1 MLIAKVENDQ
11 VLDVA
16 DYRAIFP
23 DTSFGTNGPDAQFLA
38 DNGCLG
44 VTVWKPYDHATEK
57 LVAVAPYIEDG
68 QVFTITVEA
77 KTQEEIDADVAAQE
91 AVAKAARAEAYRT
104 ESDPLYFKA
113 QRGEATMEEWLA
125 KVDEIKNRGQNVDAD
140 SLPTMP

>member
-91 AVAKAARAEAYRT
+91 AAKKAARAEAYRT

-113 QRGEATMEEWLA
+113 QRGEATMQEWLD
-125 KVDEIKNRGQNVDAD
+125 KVAEIKSRGQNVEL
-140 SLPTMP
+140 SGSNP

>member
-16 DYRAIFP
+16 DYRAMFP

-38 DNGCLG
+38 ANGCLG
-44 VTVWKPYDHATEK
+44 VTVWKPHDHATEK
-57 LVAVAPYIEDG
+57 LVTVAPYIEDN
-68 QVFTITVEA
+68 QVFTITVQA
-77 KTQEEIDADVAAQE
+77 KTQEEMDADLAAQE

-113 QRGEATMEEWLA
+113 QRGEATMQEWLD
-125 KVDEIKNRGQNVDAD
+125 KVAEIKNRGQNVEL
-140 SLPTMP
+140 SGSNL

>member
-16 DYRAIFP
+16 DYRSMFP
-23 DTSFGTNGPDAQFLA
+23 DTSFGSNGPDAQFLA
-38 DNGCLG
+38 DNSCFG
-44 VTVWKPYDHATEK
+44 VTVWKPHDNATEK

-68 QVFTITVEA
+68 QVFTITVET

-91 AVAKAARAEAYRT
+91 SVQKAARAEAYRT

-113 QRGEATMEEWLA
+113 QRGEATMQEWLD
-125 KVDEIKNRGQNVDAD
+125 KVAEIKSRGQNVEL
-140 SLPTMP
+140 SGSNP